1 MDKKI
6 KALCV
11 RAEDYKENDKVL
23 TLISQD
29 RGKIVAS
36 AKSVRSINS
45 KLKMS
50 CSPLCYGEF
59 IFAEKNGRMT
69 IIGCSIINNY
79 LSCWKDI
86 NKYSASQIITETLD
100 KIAEED
106 LPIEEELK
114 IALIALTYIDNEET
128 SPYIFS
134 VWFLC
139 RLYTLLG
146 IELDK
151 FSSIPD
157 KYKKII
163 HSITAIEPE
172 YLGSLEIT
180 SSNLYYLLSYLGSI
194 LNEDMSIKLHS
205 IAEAIKM
212 INLIDKE

>member
-11 RAEDYKENDKVL
+11 RAEDYKENDKIL

-29 RGKIVAS
+29 RGKIIAS

-59 IFAEKNGRMT
+59 IFAEKNGRLT

-79 LSCWKDI
+79 LSCWQDI
-86 NKYSASQIITETLD
+86 NKYSASQIIIEALD
-100 KIAEED
+100 KISEED

-134 VWFLC
+134 AWFLC
-139 RLYTLLG
+139 KLSALLG

-151 FSSIPD
+151 FSTIPE

-163 HSITAIEPE
+163 QSIAIVEPE

-180 SSNLYYLLSYLGSI
+180 LSNLYYIFSYLGSI
-194 LNEDMSIKLHS
+194 LIEDMSIKLNS
-205 IAEAIKM
+205 VIEAMKM
-212 INLIDKE
+212 INLIEKE